1 LLYYVRYIYVISF
14 SIAFSIKELLH
25 KWLPAVAALQVLCF
39 YGLNRSLLATTE
51 NLYLATGK
59 PEVRTKL
66 NLLQLVLMAALMY
79 PLTIRY
85 GITGAA
91 IAAMLPSALVVVFT
105 LHEAGK
111 IIGENY
117 VYCEELRPWNNWV
130 LIMALSIWEWQD
142 ISAAL
147 SPVVRLAASIIIG
160 ILVYVGYLWW
170 MNREIFYEI
179 RELVGRK

>member
-1 LLYYVRYIYVISF
+1 M
-14 SIAFSIKELLH
+14 
-25 KWLPAVAALQVLCF
+25 LCL

-51 NLYLATGK
+51 NLYLAAGK

-66 NLLQLVLMAALMY
+66 NLLQLVLMAVLMY

-85 GITGAA
+85 GIMGAA
-91 IAAMLPSALVVVFT
+91 IAAMLPSALVVVLT

-111 IIGENY
+111 IIGENLTY
-117 VYCEELRPWNNWV
+117 IARNFVPGIIGS
-130 LIMALSIWEWQD
+130 LIMALSIWGWQD
-142 ISAAL
+142 ISAEL
-147 SPVVRLAASIIIG
+147 SPVVRLAASIVIG

-170 MNREIFYEI
+170 INREIFYEI

>member
-1 LLYYVRYIYVISF
+1 
-14 SIAFSIKELLH
+14 
-25 KWLPAVAALQVLCF
+25 VLCF
-39 YGLNRSLLATTE
+39 YGLNRSLLVTTE
-51 NLYLATGK
+51 NLYLAAGK

-66 NLLQLVLMAALMY
+66 NLLQLVLMAPHMY

-85 GITGAA
+85 RIMGAA
-91 IAAMLPSALVVVFT
+91 IAAMLPSALVVVLT

-111 IIGENY
+111 IIGENFTY
-117 VYCEELRPWNNWV
+117 IARNFLPGIIGS
-130 LIMALSIWEWQD
+130 LIMALSIWGWQD

-147 SPVVRLAASIIIG
+147 SPVVRLAVSIVIG

>member
-1 LLYYVRYIYVISF
+1 MFNRNVGYGSQFASSL
-14 SIAFSIKELLH
+14 
-25 KWLPAVAALQVLCF
+25 AALQVLCF

-51 NLYLATGK
+51 NLYLAAGK

-66 NLLQLVLMAALMY
+66 NLLQLVLMAVLLY

-85 GITGAA
+85 GIMGAA
-91 IAAMLPSALVVVFT
+91 IAAMLPSALVVVLT

-111 IIGENY
+111 IIGENFTY
-117 VYCEELRPWNNWV
+117 IARNFVPGIIGS
-130 LIMALSIWEWQD
+130 LIMALSIWGWQD

-147 SPVVRLAASIIIG
+147 LPVIRLAVSIVIG

-179 RELVGRK
+179 KELVGRK